1 MAINQRM
8 LAEEMRR
15 LQQQGMS
22 LDRTPITMESQVNAL
37 ANQPLAP
44 GMVSAYVDESKPDPR
59 AKSFAG
65 EDNRIKSQRAYADM
79 LRGKEAPKGKTVGP
93 FDLYMGPNWGESLAY
108 AGEQALGGYMTGLAN
123 RDDKALDEEKG
134 RALKA
139 TLARQDEI
147 EDRGF
152 NLKLDEYNRGIYES
166 DRGFDQQVDEYNRG
180 IYESNRDHKY
190 QRGRDN
196 IADNQWADE
205 YAVDLAELET
215 QAYRDLDGVDRY
227 ITKMPD
233 PNDNRKVIN
242 LDENGEVVDIK
253 GWEQI
258 NPYGRGSY
266 TSSTIKNPTTWIDD
280 AGNIKYTYMMGDT
293 EYDRDTNKPMEAG
306 WITDGGFRK
315 TKLMDEGKIADELE
329 SFGERFGPTLDMM
342 DRVERADE
350 AAFSDPVTGE
360 YIGPEEGETRFSW
373 LTKQRNTLG
382 GASRL
387 MNDVLSGNADEGV
400 KFATAMDLVNAVMR
414 ARVGLSQ
421 TVTEQANIFLEAG
434 MDIMSKPEVFEAW
447 WRNMDDAIHRDM
459 RMIEATTSPLI
470 LELYARNQSRI
481 DGGDSTLD
489 SSGRRKSVR
498 GHGGTAS
505 KPLVD
510 LTEDEIKEMAE
521 KNPALLEELMK

>member
-1 MAINQRM
+1 MKTDQQM
-8 LAEEMRR
+8 LAEYLRR
-15 LQQQGMS
+15 QQQQGMS
-22 LDRTPITMESQVNAL
+22 LGRPPITMESQVNAL

-44 GMVSAYVDESKPDPR
+44 GMVSAYVDQSKPDPR
-59 AKSFAG
+59 AKSFTG
-65 EDNRIKSQRAYADM
+65 EENRIKSQRAMANM

-93 FDLYMGPNWGESLAY
+93 YDLYMGPNWGESLAY
-108 AGEQALGGYMTGLAN
+108 AGEQALGGYMAGKAN
-123 RDDKALDEEKG
+123 RDDIALDEERG
-134 RALKA
+134 LAKA
-139 TLARQDEI
+139 AELARQDEI

-166 DRGFDQQVDEYNRG
+166 DRDF
-180 IYESNRDHKY
+180 KY

-196 IADNQWADE
+196 TEDGQWVDE
-205 YAVDLAELET
+205 YALNLAELEP
-215 QAYRDLDGVDRY
+215 QPYRDLDGVHRY
-227 ITKMPD
+227 ITRMPD
-233 PNDNRKVIN
+233 PNDKRKVIN
-242 LDENGEVVDIK
+242 LDENGNVVDIK

-280 AGNIKYTYMMGDT
+280 AGNVKYTYMMGDT
-293 EYDRDTNKPMEAG
+293 EYDRDTNEPMKAG

-315 TKLMDEGKIADELE
+315 TKLMSEGKISDELE
-329 SFGERFGPTLDMM
+329 ALGKRFGPTLDMM

-350 AAFSDPVTGE
+350 AAFSDPETGE

-470 LELYARNQSRI
+470 LELYARNQSNI
-481 DGGDSTLD
+481 DTGDSTLD
-489 SSGRRKSVR
+489 SSGRRNSGR
-498 GHGGTAS
+498 GQGANLSTAR
-505 KPLVD
+505 KTLAD
-510 LTEDEIKEMAE
+510 YTEDEINQLAIT
-521 KNPALLEELMK
+521 NPALLEELMN